1 MFRLSG
7 TFENSEYTINST
19 LDNIIPGQES
29 MLQSARDRALNT
41 QAVHEI
47 LSHYLLFLYSVQLYS
62 FI

>member
-41 QAVHEI
+41 
-47 LSHYLLFLYSVQLYS
+47 
-62 FI
+62 